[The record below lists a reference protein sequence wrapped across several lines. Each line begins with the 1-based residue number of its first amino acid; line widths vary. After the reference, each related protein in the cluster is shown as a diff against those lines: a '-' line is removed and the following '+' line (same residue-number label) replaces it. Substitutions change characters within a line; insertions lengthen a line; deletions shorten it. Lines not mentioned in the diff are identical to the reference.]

1 MSQAPSA
8 EQSATITIE
17 GMNCGHCV
25 AKVTSALQAIPGVS
39 QAAVDLAARSATVR
53 YDAVQASMAKLMG
66 AVNTAGF
73 KATGFTRG

>member
-1 MSQAPSA
+1 MTQPTS

-25 AKVTSALQAIPGVS
+25 ATVTSALQSVPGVS
-39 QAAVDLAARSATVR
+39 QADVDLAAKRATIR
-53 YDAVQASMAKLMG
+53 YDASQATMAKLMG

-73 KATGFTRG
+73 KATGFIRG